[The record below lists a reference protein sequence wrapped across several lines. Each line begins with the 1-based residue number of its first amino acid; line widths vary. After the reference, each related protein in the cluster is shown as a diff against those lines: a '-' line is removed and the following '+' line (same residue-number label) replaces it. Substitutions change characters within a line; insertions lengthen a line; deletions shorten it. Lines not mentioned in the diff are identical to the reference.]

1 MMLMN
6 LSSSVAVLLLL
17 LLLSSAYT
25 VASSSSPVDNDCGVY
40 GWSVPEP
47 PSGAKLLQVNAV
59 IR

>member
-6 LSSSVAVLLLL
+6 PSSSVAVLLL